1 MEAEVELAF
10 NAMEEE
16 GRMVQGRAL
25 APVAASGAVARR
37 AVNILPQRAIAL
49 VAEVQRKV
57 VATDVL
63 VALTA
68 RRDAEL
74 KVVDA
79 LL

>member
-1 MEAEVELAF
+1 VEAEVELAL

-49 VAEVQRKV
+49 VA
-57 VATDVL
+57 
-63 VALTA
+63 